1 MGGLSGAPVKDMS
14 TACIREFYRLLKGRV
29 QIIGVGGI
37 KNADDAWEKMLAG
50 ADYVQIYS
58 QFIYQG
64 PSMIADIVSGLQ
76 ARVESEGF
84 DDLATALEALRKK
97 KDA

>member
-1 MGGLSGAPVKDMS
+1 MS
-14 TACIREFYRLLKGRV
+14 TDCIRQFYRLLKGRV

-50 ADYVQIYS
+50 ADYLQIYS

-64 PSMIADIVSGLQ
+64 PAMIGEIVDGLKSKGQ
-76 ARVESEGF
+76 SHGF
-84 DDLATALEALRKK
+84 DDLPTLWRLQAQLSC
-97 KDA
+97 

>member
-1 MGGLSGAPVKDMS
+1 MS
-14 TACIREFYRLLKGRV
+14 TDCIREFYKYLKGQV

-64 PSMIADIVSGLQ
+64 PDMIKQIVGGLE
-76 ARVESEGF
+76 ARVKAQGF
-84 DDLATALEALRKK
+84 EDLSKALESLRK
-97 KDA
+97 